1 MSAVVWQSLP
11 ADIVTRT
18 RSRPWLAFGSAIAI
32 EMTFVLAVLAW
43 LAMRPTQVPDKTV
56 PITIE
61 VAAPAITEEPP
72 KPPEPAKAKPLPPPP
87 KPLPPLPKP
96 VVRDV
101 SPPVQAPQVVPVPT
115 PLPVTQAPSSV
126 QAAATPSNP
135 PAQPPTPAPL
145 PAQPPTVD
153 PAPAYNGKIATA
165 AQAAL
170 EVPGSVTALNFKGR
184 ARVGFKL
191 RDGVVSGIVIIQSSG
206 LGAMDRAAIKAVQT
220 ANYPAPPA
228 ALQGK
233 EIAYEIWVTHTPAN

>member
-32 EMTFVLAVLAW
+32 EMTVVLALLAW

-61 VAAPAITEEPP
+61 VATPAITEEPP
-72 KPPEPAKAKPLPPPP
+72 KPPEPAKP

-96 VVRDV
+96 VARVV
-101 SPPVQAPQVVPVPT
+101 TPPVPVPQVVPVPT
-115 PLPVTQAPSSV
+115 PLPVAQAPSPV

-135 PAQPPTPAPL
+135 PAQPPAPAPA
-145 PAQPPTVD
+145 PTQPPTVD
-153 PAPAYNGKIATA
+153 PAPAYNAKIAAA
-165 AQAAL
+165 AQTAL
-170 EVPGSVTALNFKGR
+170 EVPGTVTALNFKGR

-191 RDGVVSGIVIIQSSG
+191 RDGVVSGIVMIQSSG
-206 LGAMDRAAIKAVQT
+206 LGAMDRAATKAVQT

>member
-72 KPPEPAKAKPLPPPP
+72 KPPEPAQA

-96 VVRDV
+96 VARAVT
-101 SPPVQAPQVVPVPT
+101 PPLPAPQVVPVPT
-115 PLPVTQAPSSV
+115 PLPVTQAPSPV
-126 QAAATPSNP
+126 QAAAAPPNP
-135 PAQPPTPAPL
+135 PAQAPAPAPQ
-145 PAQPPTVD
+145 PAQPPSVD
-153 PAPAYNGKIATA
+153 PAPAYNAKIAAA

-170 EVPGSVTALNFKGR
+170 EVPGTVTALNFKGR

-191 RDGVVSGIVIIQSSG
+191 RDGAVSGIVIIQSSG
-206 LGAMDRAAIKAVQT
+206 LGAMDRAATKAVQT

-233 EIAYEIWVTHTPAN
+233 DIAYEIWVSHTPAN

>member
-72 KPPEPAKAKPLPPPP
+72 KPPEPAKAKPLPP
-87 KPLPPLPKP
+87 LPKP
-96 VVRDV
+96 VARAVT
-101 SPPVQAPQVVPVPT
+101 PPLPAPQVVPVPT
-115 PLPVTQAPSSV
+115 PLPVTQAPSPV
-126 QAAATPSNP
+126 QAAAAPPNP
-135 PAQPPTPAPL
+135 PAQAPAPAPQ
-145 PAQPPTVD
+145 PAQPPSVD
-153 PAPAYNGKIATA
+153 PAPAYNAKIAAA

-233 EIAYEIWVTHTPAN
+233 DIAYEIWVTHTPAN